1 MVFKSLN
8 GGRSNFVLR
17 ILKTLLVVTFFIYCL
32 KMLASLDLEAR
43 KQSKQKF
50 SQYQQKMPED
60 FDCKADPQCSKSCNV
75 CCNIPY
81 NNKGKKSK
89 KNDKY

>member
-32 KMLASLDLEAR
+32 KMLDLEAR

-89 KNDKY
+89 KK